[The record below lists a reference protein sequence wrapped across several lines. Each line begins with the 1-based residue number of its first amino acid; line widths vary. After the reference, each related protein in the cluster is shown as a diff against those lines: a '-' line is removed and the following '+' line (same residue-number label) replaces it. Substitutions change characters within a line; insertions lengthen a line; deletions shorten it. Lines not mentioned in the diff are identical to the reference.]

1 MTSEIAILN
10 KEAIALATDSAV
22 TISMERGQKIF
33 TSANKLFCLSKYYP
47 VGIMI
52 YGSATFMGIPWETI
66 VKIYRNELKK
76 THFSSL
82 KGYAVHFLQFLEKKK
97 RLFPSSEQDEHVKR
111 TVHAYFNQIKQ
122 DILETVQKKIDSKD
136 NPKEIL
142 DSREIA
148 KIVTDV
154 INIHNT
160 RWMKANRLISLPKKQ
175 ESRIQKRYQKMIRE
189 AKNEIFEKLP
199 ITEKDS
205 GVLDEIA
212 ISIFVKF
219 SDEVIYSVQSGIV
232 VAGFGENDVFPSLI
246 SFMIEGICCNTLK
259 YREDKNFEITFKRS
273 AAIVP
278 FAQSEMVTRFMEG
291 VDPEYEAAIETDLSE
306 IFQKY
311 PEILLDIVSKSND
324 KSKPLRLSEI
334 KKKIVKAGT
343 TQLKLYLEK
352 LKKFRKQ
359 RYVSPVVSIVA
370 MLPKDELAIMAES
383 LVSLT
388 SFKRKVSTQTE
399 TVGGPVDVAVISKG
413 DGFIWI
419 RRKHYFKEEYNP
431 QFKANYYMARD
442 LI

>member
-22 TISMERGQKIF
+22 TLSMERGQKIF

-52 YGSATFMGIPWETI
+52 YGNATFMGIPWETI
-66 VKIYRNELKK
+66 VKIYRNELEKK
-76 THFSSL
+76 HFSSL
-82 KGYAVHFLQFLEKKK
+82 KGYAIHFLQFLEKKK
-97 RLFPSSEQDEHVKR
+97 RLFPSSEQDDYVKR
-111 TVHAYFNQIKQ
+111 TVHTYYYQIKQ
-122 DILETVQKKIDSKD
+122 DIQETVQKKIDSKD
-136 NPKEIL
+136 KL
-142 DSREIA
+142 DSKEVA
-148 KIVTDV
+148 KIVSDI

-160 RWMKANRLISLPKKQ
+160 RWKKAKRLTSLPKKQ
-175 ESRIQKRYQKMIRE
+175 ESRIRKQHQKMIAE

-199 ITEKDS
+199 ITDS
-205 GVLDEIA
+205 DSKVLDDIA
-212 ISIFVKF
+212 ISLFVKF

-232 VAGFGENDVFPSLI
+232 VAGFGEKNVFPSLL

-259 YREDKNFEITFKRS
+259 YREDKNIDINFKRS

-291 VDPEYEAAIETDLSE
+291 VDPEYEVAIETDLSE

-311 PEILLDIVSKSND
+311 PEIIFDIVSKSNK
-324 KSKPLRLSEI
+324 KSKPLELSRI
-334 KKKIVKAGT
+334 KTKIITAGT
-343 TQLKLYLEK
+343 TQLKQYLEK
-352 LKKFRKQ
+352 LKKFRNQ

-370 MLPKDELAIMAES
+370 MLPKDELATMAES

-419 RRKHYFKEEYNP
+419 RRKQYFKEEYNP
-431 QFKANYYMARD
+431 QFKANYYRKRD